1 MSLLVPDCTG
11 PFCTDQLPNSTEPD
25 RNWSETRQ
33 VPPVLVQLRN
43 ERNRFRREKV
53 KRTDEMFL
61 SVLFGFFFKEKE
73 RERERER
80 VRVKEEDSV
89 WCSVFTEVYGFC
101 ELLSLS
107 VSLSLSLTSAIVA
120 VDVV

>member
-1 MSLLVPDCTG
+1 VSLLVPDCTG

>member
-1 MSLLVPDCTG
+1 VSLLVPDCTG

-80 VRVKEEDSV
+80 ERESESERGRQ
-89 WCSVFTEVYGFC
+89 CLVFGFYGG
-101 ELLSLS
+101 LWIL
-107 VSLSLSLTSAIVA
+107 
-120 VDVV
+120 

>member
-73 RERERER
+73 RERESESER
-80 VRVKEEDSV
+80 GRQ
-89 WCSVFTEVYGFC
+89 CLVFGFYGG
-101 ELLSLS
+101 LWIL
-107 VSLSLSLTSAIVA
+107 
-120 VDVV
+120 